1 MLVFIMLNNTKIKI
15 MEKYWNIELTSHEL
29 TIIQMAVQKYC
40 EQYNGSVFIQSELSA
55 VLKAVNNPIHRML

>member
-1 MLVFIMLNNTKIKI
+1 MI